1 MNLHLSQKVEPIL
14 PIICVLQNQC
24 LIPVASTSDSEAPDV
39 MSALLL

>member
-14 PIICVLQNQC
+14 SIICVLQNQR
-24 LIPVASTSDSEAPDV
+24 LTPVASTSDSEAPDV